1 MALTSGAG
9 KLRPFDVFRNPSP
22 ASRRF
27 APFVAMIQ
35 SHFIEQEVVVVA
47 PLATDKATTG
57 LDICIDHRGD
67 GFVLALSELGFV
79 PRQSLGRALGSLSS
93 REDDIR
99 RALDRLFTGF

>member
-9 KLRPFDVFRNPSP
+9 ELRQFDVFRNPSP

-57 LDICIDHRGD
+57 VDISIDHRVD
-67 GFVLALSELGFV
+67 SFVLALSELGSV
-79 PRQSLGRALGSLSS
+79 PRQSLGRALGSLAYQ
-93 REDDIR
+93 EDDIR